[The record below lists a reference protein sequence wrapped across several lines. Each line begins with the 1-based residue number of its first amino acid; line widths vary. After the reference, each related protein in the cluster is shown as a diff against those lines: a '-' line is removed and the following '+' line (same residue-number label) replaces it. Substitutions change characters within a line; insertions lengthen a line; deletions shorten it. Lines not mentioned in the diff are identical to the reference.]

1 MIPITLAEVCAAVG
15 GELVGDG
22 ATVVTGITIDSRSV
36 APGDLFVA
44 FAGER
49 SDGHD
54 FAGAALAQGAAAVMS
69 QRPVAELAVVVAD
82 PLAAMGRLATALLQ
96 RLPQLTTIGVTGSSG
111 KTSTKDLLAQVL
123 APSGPTIA
131 PVGSFN
137 NELGLPLTALR
148 SDADTRFLVLEMGAR
163 GRGHIAYLCGIAPLD
178 VGVVLNVGSAHVGEF
193 GGQEQIAA
201 AKSEI
206 VAGLSPAGLA
216 VLNAD
221 DPLVA
226 AMRQGTQAG
235 RVLTFGESAGADV
248 RIAGLRLDGMARA
261 SFDLRFEGDTAHV
274 ALQLAGEHMAL
285 NAAAAATV
293 AVGLGISLQDA
304 ADRLSSA
311 TARSPWRMEV
321 TTTDGGVTVIN
332 DAYNAN
338 PESMRAALKALVAM
352 ARGGEGEDPG
362 RSWAVLGEMLELGD
376 ESRTAH
382 DAIGRLAVRLD
393 VSRLVAVGEGARPIH
408 MGAAHEGSWGD
419 ESAWVADADAAVEL
433 LAAELRPGD
442 VVLVKASRAGGLER
456 VAAAIIDLDPA
467 ARADGS
473 DA

>member
-36 APGDLFVA
+36 ALGDLFVA

-69 QRPVAELAVVVAD
+69 QRPVAEPAVVVAD
-82 PLAAMGRLATALLQ
+82 PLAAVGRLATAVLQ

-178 VGVVLNVGSAHVGEF
+178 VGSCSTSAAPTWASS
-193 GGQEQIAA
+193 AA
-201 AKSEI
+201 RSR
-206 VAGLSPAGLA
+206 SPPRSPRSWPGCRRRGWRCSTPTTRWSQPCARGRRLA
-216 VLNAD
+216 ASS
-221 DPLVA
+221 P
-226 AMRQGTQAG
+226 
-235 RVLTFGESAGADV
+235 SAS
-248 RIAGLRLDGMARA
+248 RPEPMSGLRACGWTAWPA
-261 SFDLRFEGDTAHV
+261 PSFDLRFEGDTAHV

-285 NAAAAATV
+285 NAARRDRRGRTGHLAA
-293 AVGLGISLQDA
+293 GC
-304 ADRLSSA
+304 R
-311 TARSPWRMEV
+311 RSPEFGDGAQPWRMEV

-352 ARGGEGEDPG
+352 ARGGEGKT
-362 RSWAVLGEMLELGD
+362 RS
-376 ESRTAH
+376 
-382 DAIGRLAVRLD
+382 
-393 VSRLVAVGEGARPIH
+393 
-408 MGAAHEGSWGD
+408 
-419 ESAWVADADAAVEL
+419 
-433 LAAELRPGD
+433 
-442 VVLVKASRAGGLER
+442 
-456 VAAAIIDLDPA
+456 
-467 ARADGS
+467 
-473 DA
+473 

>member
-1 MIPITLAEVCAAVG
+1 MIDLTLAEVAAAVDG
-15 GELVGDG
+15 QLHGDG
-22 ATVVTGITIDSRSV
+22 STVVTGIAIDSRAIS
-36 APGDLFVA
+36 PGDLFVA
-44 FAGER
+44 FPGER

-54 FAGAALAQGAAAVMS
+54 FAAAALASGAGAVMC
-69 QRPVAELAVVVAD
+69 QRVVAEPAVVVAD
-82 PLAAMGRLATALLQ
+82 PLAAVGMLATAVLA
-96 RLPQLTTIGVTGSSG
+96 RLPQVTAVGVTGSSG
-111 KTSTKDLLAQVL
+111 KTSTKDLLAQIL

-163 GRGHIAYLCGIAPLD
+163 GIGHISYLCGVAPLD

-193 GGQEQIAA
+193 GGHQQIAA

-206 VAGLSPAGLA
+206 VATLRPEGLA

-221 DPLVA
+221 DSLVA
-226 AMRQGTQAG
+226 AMRPVTPA
-235 RVLTFGESAGADV
+235 RVMTFGEAAEADV
-248 RIAGLRLDGMARA
+248 RVVDLELDPMARPTFTLEYA
-261 SFDLRFEGDTAHV
+261 GESARV

-293 AVGLGISLQDA
+293 AVGLGIALPDV
-304 ADRLSSA
+304 ADRLSAA
-311 TARSPWRMEV
+311 TARSRWRMEV
-321 TTTDGGVTVIN
+321 TKNDAGITVIN

-338 PESMRAALKALVAM
+338 PESMRAALKALAAM
-352 ARGGEGEDPG
+352 AGEG

-376 ESRTAH
+376 ESLTAH

-393 VSRLVAVGEGARPIH
+393 ISRLVAVGEGARPIH

-419 ESAWVADADAAVEL
+419 ESTWVSDADAALDLLSDEL
-433 LAAELRPGD
+433 QPGD

-456 VAAAIIDLDPA
+456 VAEALIDMDPI
-467 ARADGS
+467 ARGDGS

>member
-1 MIPITLAEVCAAVG
+1 MIDLTLAEVAAAVDG
-15 GELVGDG
+15 QLHGDG
-22 ATVVTGITIDSRSV
+22 STVVTGIAIDSRAIS
-36 APGDLFVA
+36 PGDLFVA
-44 FAGER
+44 FPGER

-54 FAGAALAQGAAAVMS
+54 FAAAALASGAGAVMC
-69 QRPVAELAVVVAD
+69 QRVVAEPAVVVAD
-82 PLAAMGRLATALLQ
+82 PLAAVGMLATAVLA
-96 RLPQLTTIGVTGSSG
+96 RLPQVTAVGVTGSSG
-111 KTSTKDLLAQVL
+111 KTSTKDLLAQIL

-163 GRGHIAYLCGIAPLD
+163 GIGHISYLCGVAPLD

-193 GGQEQIAA
+193 GGHQQIAA

-206 VAGLSPAGLA
+206 VATLRPEGLA

-221 DPLVA
+221 DSLVA
-226 AMRQGTQAG
+226 AMRPVTPA
-235 RVLTFGESAGADV
+235 RVMTFGEAAEADV
-248 RIAGLRLDGMARA
+248 RVVDLELDPMARPTFTLEYA
-261 SFDLRFEGDTAHV
+261 GESARV

-293 AVGLGISLQDA
+293 AVGLGIALPDV
-304 ADRLSSA
+304 ADRLSAA
-311 TARSPWRMEV
+311 TARSRWRMEV
-321 TTTDGGVTVIN
+321 TKNDAGITVIN

-338 PESMRAALKALVAM
+338 PESMRAALKALAAM
-352 ARGGEGEDPG
+352 AGEG

-376 ESRTAH
+376 ESLTAH

-393 VSRLVAVGEGARPIH
+393 ISRLVAVGEGARPIH

-419 ESAWVADADAAVEL
+419 ESTWVSDADAALDLLSDEL
-433 LAAELRPGD
+433 QPGD

-456 VAAAIIDLDPA
+456 VAEALIDMDPV
-467 ARADGS
+467 ARGDGS

>member
-1 MIPITLAEVCAAVG
+1 MIPLTLQEVCRAVG
-15 GELVGDG
+15 GELHGTG
-22 ATVVTGITIDSRSV
+22 ADRVVTGITIDSRQV
-36 APGDLFVA
+36 APGDIFVA

-54 FAGAALAQGAAAVMS
+54 YAAGALAAGAVAVMC
-69 QRPVAELAVVVAD
+69 QRPVAEPAIVVSD
-82 PLAAMGRLATALLQ
+82 PLAAVGLLATDVLE

-131 PVGSFN
+131 PVGSFD
-137 NELGLPLTALR
+137 NELGLPLTVLR
-148 SDADTRFLVLEMGAR
+148 SDTQTRYLVLEMGAR
-163 GRGHIAYLCGIAPLD
+163 GAGHIAYLCGIAPLD

-193 GGQEQIAA
+193 GGQAQIAA

-206 VAGLSPAGLA
+206 VAGLSSEGLA

-221 DPLVA
+221 DALVA
-226 AMRQGTQAG
+226 AMRSATPA
-235 RVLTFGESAGADV
+235 RVLTFGESSTADV
-248 RIAGLRLDGMARA
+248 RIEGLHLDAMARPT
-261 SFDLRFEGDTAHV
+261 FDLRFQGTTARV

-285 NAAAAATV
+285 NAAAAAAV
-293 AVGLGISLQDA
+293 AVGLGIDLQVA
-304 ADRLSSA
+304 ADRLSAA

-321 TTTDGGVTVIN
+321 TTTDAGVTVIN

-352 ARGGEGEDPG
+352 AGEG

-376 ESRTAH
+376 DAPSAH
-382 DAIGRLAVRLD
+382 DAIGRLSVRLD

-419 ESAWVADADAAVEL
+419 ESAWVPDADAAVEL
-433 LAAELRPGD
+433 LTGELQPGD

-456 VAAAIIDLDPA
+456 VAAAVIERDQA
-467 ARADGS
+467 APADGG